1 MIRILRPFAIRF
13 SRFLLT
19 RGVPL
24 LAWALDAEVP
34 AEASF
39 VGQVFSPQVTAMC
52 AIVTALIEGLI
63 RGLPRFWET
72 DFGDWLLGVLPFLL
86 CSLGALIPGVVPE
99 GDMWDQI
106 LFGGMLG
113 SMVSVSV
120 RSFKR
125 GLRVV
130 RPAAPAAPPAA

>member
-1 MIRILRPFAIRF
+1 MNRFRPLAIFALL
-13 SRFLLT
+13 FLFTLFAPALT
-19 RGVPL
+19 
-24 LAWALDAEVP
+24 LALEAAPAADAT
-34 AEASF
+34 F

-86 CSLGALIPGVVPE
+86 CALGALIPGVVPE
-99 GDMWDQI
+99 GDRWDQI